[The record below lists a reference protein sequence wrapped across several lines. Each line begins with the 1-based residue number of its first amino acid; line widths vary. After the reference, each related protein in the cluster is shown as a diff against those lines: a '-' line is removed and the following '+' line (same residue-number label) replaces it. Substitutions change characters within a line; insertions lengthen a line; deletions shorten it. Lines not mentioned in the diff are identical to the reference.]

1 MQITL
6 IVVGKLKERYWR
18 DACAEYIKRLSAL
31 AKIAVRELPD
41 IDPTRA
47 GGVACAIQKESESI
61 LGVMPDNAYRVLFDV
76 QGKLASSEDIAALI
90 SVQQV
95 QGRSHFAFVV
105 GGSYGVNEQVKQAV
119 DARISLGRITLPHN
133 LARVVVLEQ
142 LYRAHRIMAGAP
154 YHK

>member
-6 IVVGKLKERYWR
+6 IVVGKLKERYWH

-76 QGKLASSEDIAALI
+76 QGKLVSSEDIATLI
-90 SVQQV
+90 SAQQV
-95 QGRSHFAFVV
+95 HGRSHFVFVV

>member
-31 AKIAVRELPD
+31 AKITVRELPD

-90 SVQQV
+90 SAQQV

>member
-1 MQITL
+1 
-6 IVVGKLKERYWR
+6 
-18 DACAEYIKRLSAL
+18 
-31 AKIAVRELPD
+31 
-41 IDPTRA
+41 
-47 GGVACAIQKESESI
+47 
-61 LGVMPDNAYRVLFDV
+61 MPDNAYRVLFDV

-90 SVQQV
+90 SAQQV

>member
-76 QGKLASSEDIAALI
+76 QGKLASSEDIAAFI
-90 SVQQV
+90 SAQQV

>member
-90 SVQQV
+90 SAQQV

-105 GGSYGVNEQVKQAV
+105 GGSYGVNKQVKQAV

>member
-31 AKIAVRELPD
+31 AKITVRELPD

-76 QGKLASSEDIAALI
+76 QGKLAASEDIATLI
-90 SVQQV
+90 SAQQV

>member
-90 SVQQV
+90 SAQQV